1 MADDTPDL
9 ESLKRK
15 RSNAQRTFT
24 TRINRLEVSAGRLR
38 QVELSEELAKLR
50 DDYNKLLDANNEYVD
65 ARSQTDSTGDNSE
78 SLDAIA
84 KREASE
90 QKFLETEEKIM
101 ELLWSK
107 YAGPDIDTL
116 VAQFKSAFDRA
127 EALGTSKVP
136 WTQQRVESSKLDRK
150 LHELKEAVYTWRD
163 NRPLG
168 RDKWML
174 FLSLREDKEQLI
186 DEWAYRHED
195 EVMRENSGEI
205 KGNGEDAEGEDEK
218 GDDPVSGHVITG
230 IDSLTDAGSITFTQP
245 TTLAIATPPVNGQPA
260 VINPPIKG
268 RRTVDATSSPSF
280 MSADSAS
287 ISTCVARGST
297 VTSHSQSRL
306 LMFLGDQKSLL
317 VRLEQLLPSKQWL
330 ANAPERSG
338 HREKPGDRWR
348 EKKSFTKIS
357 ASEIK
362 RDSKQ
367 LPCAMCGDGDHGGK
381 LFRCKIFRKASLPE
395 KKSQVKKVK
404 ACVKCLDVH
413 GVEGDCTSKFL
424 CRKEECKK
432 GDTPAD
438 HHYFLCHRVSAK
450 KDTARRENKVEEK
463 KGTQG
468 PTEEQEAVFA
478 GLGLTPHQLEAVRSA
493 CTNKATSTVC
503 SRKSLIERSGLK
515 EHPVLM
521 MIVPVTTK
529 RGDCLGA
536 LVDLASD
543 MNYITHQAV
552 ERLGEPISLVV
563 YGVSTM
569 KVKVDTRR
577 YLMKIKVWTSRGTLR
592 LHEMICYGMEG
603 IARVDKVVK
612 SERLEQFF
620 PDVKPGE
627 LARPKRIDLLI
638 STHEGRLAPQR
649 LQRVGDLVLWDGPL
663 GKIVSGVHPD
673 LFEEVK
679 GGRRR
684 TLLVQ

>member
-1 MADDTPDL
+1 MILITGDKMADDTPDL

-218 GDDPVSGHVITG
+218 GVDPVSGHVITG
-230 IDSLTDAGSITFTQP
+230 IDSLTDAGNITFTQP

-260 VINPPIKG
+260 VINLPI
-268 RRTVDATSSPSF
+268 
-280 MSADSAS
+280 
-287 ISTCVARGST
+287 
-297 VTSHSQSRL
+297 
-306 LMFLGDQKSLL
+306 
-317 VRLEQLLPSKQWL
+317 E
-330 ANAPERSG
+330 G
-338 HREKPGDRWR
+338 H
-348 EKKSFTKIS
+348 
-357 ASEIK
+357 
-362 RDSKQ
+362 
-367 LPCAMCGDGDHGGK
+367 
-381 LFRCKIFRKASLPE
+381 
-395 KKSQVKKVK
+395 
-404 ACVKCLDVH
+404 
-413 GVEGDCTSKFL
+413 
-424 CRKEECKK
+424 
-432 GDTPAD
+432 
-438 HHYFLCHRVSAK
+438 
-450 KDTARRENKVEEK
+450 
-463 KGTQG
+463 
-468 PTEEQEAVFA
+468 
-478 GLGLTPHQLEAVRSA
+478 
-493 CTNKATSTVC
+493 
-503 SRKSLIERSGLK
+503 
-515 EHPVLM
+515 
-521 MIVPVTTK
+521 
-529 RGDCLGA
+529 
-536 LVDLASD
+536 
-543 MNYITHQAV
+543 
-552 ERLGEPISLVV
+552 
-563 YGVSTM
+563 
-569 KVKVDTRR
+569 
-577 YLMKIKVWTSRGTLR
+577 
-592 LHEMICYGMEG
+592 
-603 IARVDKVVK
+603 
-612 SERLEQFF
+612 
-620 PDVKPGE
+620 
-627 LARPKRIDLLI
+627 
-638 STHEGRLAPQR
+638 
-649 LQRVGDLVLWDGPL
+649 
-663 GKIVSGVHPD
+663 
-673 LFEEVK
+673 
-679 GGRRR
+679 
-684 TLLVQ
+684 